1 MASGLTR
8 GKDVISFLDKAVLQ
22 FDRAL
27 QTLVP
32 HAATAS
38 RHSPANAVDDVT
50 LTREEQK
57 HASGLMRINHTGEVC
72 AQALYAGQATTAKLE
87 AVRQEMEHAAD
98 EEIDHLV
105 WCEQRLYEL
114 NSKPSVF
121 NPLFYGASFV
131 IGAGAGLISDKLSLG
146 FVAATEDQVCVH
158 LQKHMAALP
167 EHDAKSKAVLTQ
179 MHIDEAKH
187 KEMAL
192 DAGGYEFPRPVMSI
206 MTQVSKVMTTSTYRM

>member
-1 MASGLTR
+1 M
-8 GKDVISFLDKAVLQ
+8 ISFLDKAVLQ

-32 HAATAS
+32 HAANAS
-38 RHSPANAVDDVT
+38 RPSPAMT
-50 LTREEQK
+50 LEETELT
-57 HASGLMRINHTGEVC
+57 HAERTHSSGLMRINHTGEVC
-72 AQALYAGQATTAKLE
+72 AQALYAGQATTAKLPE
-87 AVRQEMEHAAD
+87 VREEMEHAAD

-105 WCEQRLYEL
+105 WCEQRLYDL
-114 NSKPSVF
+114 GSKPSIL
-121 NPLFYGASFV
+121 NPLFYGASFI

-167 EHDAKSKAVLTQ
+167 VQDEKSKAVLEQ

-187 KEMAL
+187 KAMAL
-192 DAGGYEFPRPVMSI
+192 DAGGYEFPKPIMAI
-206 MTQVSKVMTTSTYRM
+206 MTQVSKVMTTTTYRI

>member
-1 MASGLTR
+1 M
-8 GKDVISFLDKAVLQ
+8 ISFLDKAVLQ

-38 RHSPANAVDDVT
+38 RPSPADPLSEAELDQDE
-50 LTREEQK
+50 LK
-57 HASGLMRINHTGEVC
+57 HSSGLMRINHTGEVC
-72 AQALYAGQATTAKLE
+72 AQALYAGQATTAKLAE
-87 AVRQEMEHAAD
+87 VRQEMEHAAD

-105 WCEQRLYEL
+105 WCEQRLYDL
-114 NSKPSVF
+114 GSKPSIL

-158 LQKHMAALP
+158 LTKHMATLP
-167 EHDAKSKAVLTQ
+167 SQDEKSRAVLTQ

-187 KEMAL
+187 KAMAL
-192 DAGGYEFPRPVMSI
+192 DAGGYAFPKPIMAI
-206 MTQVSKVMTTSTYRM
+206 MTQVSKVMTTTTYRV

>member
-1 MASGLTR
+1 M
-8 GKDVISFLDKAVLQ
+8 ISFLDKAVLQ

-32 HAATAS
+32 HAAKST
-38 RHSPANAVDDVT
+38 RESPANLIDEAELDHDE
-50 LTREEQK
+50 RK
-57 HASGLMRINHTGEVC
+57 HASGLMRVNHTGEVC

-87 AVRQEMEHAAD
+87 AIRTEMEHAAD

-105 WCEQRLYEL
+105 WCEQRLDNL
-114 NSKPSVF
+114 NSKPSLL
-121 NPLFYGASFV
+121 NPLFYSASFI

-146 FVAATEDQVCVH
+146 FVAATEDQVCIH
-158 LQKHMAALP
+158 LQKHMQDLP
-167 EHDAKSKAVLTQ
+167 TKDKKSKAVLTQ

-192 DAGGYEFPRPVMSI
+192 NAGGYEFPKPIMAI
-206 MTQVSKVMTTSTYRM
+206 MTQVSKIMTTTTYRI

>member
-1 MASGLTR
+1 M
-8 GKDVISFLDKAVLQ
+8 ISFLDRAVLH

-32 HAATAS
+32 HAAQA
-38 RHSPANAVDDVT
+38 RRLSPANHVDEAELNQDE
-50 LTREEQK
+50 RK
-57 HASGLMRINHTGEVC
+57 HSSGLMRINHTGEVC
-72 AQALYAGQATTAKLE
+72 AQALYAGQATTAKL
-87 AVRQEMEHAAD
+87 ATVRKEMEHAAD

-114 NSKPSVF
+114 GSKPSIL

-146 FVAATEDQVCVH
+146 FVAATEDQVCIH
-158 LQKHMAALP
+158 LQQHMATLP
-167 EHDAKSKAVLTQ
+167 SQDEKSKAILTQ

-187 KEMAL
+187 KAMAL
-192 DAGGYEFPRPVMSI
+192 EAGGYEFPKPIMTI
-206 MTQVSKVMTTSTYRM
+206 MTQVSKVMTTTTYRV